1 MKSLFHKSAF
11 SFISCLFLIGAFSC
25 TESYK
30 NDDPAPHNSAVITI
44 TSPSE
49 NYMGMPTD
57 SVHITG
63 TITGQQTLHGYTISI
78 RKKTDNAEVFFKSV
92 HDHKTAIEINQ
103 KWKAAGLEG
112 HTDLV
117 LEIVTTLDHDGNKA
131 SKKVNFHLMP

>member
-1 MKSLFHKSAF
+1 MRSLFHKSAF
-11 SFISCLFLIGAFSC
+11 SFISCLLLIGSFSC
-25 TESYK
+25 TQTDKTE
-30 NDDPAPHNSAVITI
+30 DPAPMNSAVITI
-44 TSPSE
+44 TSPTE
-49 NYMGMPTD
+49 NYMGMVTD

-63 TITGQQTLHGYTISI
+63 TITGQQTLHGYTLSI
-78 RKKTDNAEVFFKSV
+78 RKKADNAKVFYKSI